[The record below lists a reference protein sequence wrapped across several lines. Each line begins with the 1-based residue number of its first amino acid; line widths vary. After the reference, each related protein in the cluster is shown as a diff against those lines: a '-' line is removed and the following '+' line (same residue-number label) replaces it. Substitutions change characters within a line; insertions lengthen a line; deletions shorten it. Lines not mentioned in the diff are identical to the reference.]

1 MPVIRFMCGY
11 ANTQSGERSAKRS
24 GTLFYGESANLDCVV
39 KGGCPESIKDVGKT
53 SKAPQTY
60 RGLDTESVITKQV
73 TEFPPGSA
81 SLVKTQ

>member
-24 GTLFYGESANLDCVV
+24 ETLFYGKSANLDCVV

-60 RGLDTESVITKQV
+60 RGLDTERVITKQV